1 MAISMTGSEILI
13 AAGALVA
20 GALFGR
26 RLKPP
31 LGYAAEAA
39 WFGEWARSRSRTL
52 QPSLI
57 DEG

>member
-1 MAISMTGSEILI
+1 MTGSEILI

-39 WFGEWARSRSRTL
+39 WFGEWA
-52 QPSLI
+52 
-57 DEG
+57 EA